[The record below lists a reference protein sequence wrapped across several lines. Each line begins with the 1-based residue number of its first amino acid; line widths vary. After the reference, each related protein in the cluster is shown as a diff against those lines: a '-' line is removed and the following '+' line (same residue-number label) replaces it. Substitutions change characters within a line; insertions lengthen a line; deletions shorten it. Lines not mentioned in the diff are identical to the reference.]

1 MFFRAHPYFFEF
13 PHSTV
18 LDMLEVVDNTGIY
31 GNERRMW
38 ALGGGVG
45 KVVTRRGILID
56 WLADG
61 DVGFVIVV
69 ALDNDGCDYDG
80 KDDLRVAGVWEKDM

>member
-1 MFFRAHPYFFEF
+1 
-13 PHSTV
+13 
-18 LDMLEVVDNTGIY
+18 MLEVVDNTGIC

-69 ALDNDGCDYDG
+69 ALDDDGCYYDR
-80 KDDLRVAGVWEKDM
+80 KVDLRVAGVCGEDM